1 MSVADNFDYSIPS
14 IPKGNTMYL
23 STINKNDAMI
33 RPFKKM
39 VTKRDWSANLYNLD
53 IESSMPRRFGVFTN
67 KIDYINKVDDIER
80 TNPKILHYP
89 LNKPEYNLTNK
100 DIEKS
105 SPQMKHLKT
114 TRCTNPLEPKYTL
127 PHVEEYPPSA
137 PKFIRDAID
146 IKDISGARPQKYFQ
160 WKTRETFPLD
170 NHGIEGSKTKETY
183 VRKRLGNTKYDYIDY
198 SDLTIDIFKTR
209 RNTNPLDPVYGF
221 KKNADIFKYG
231 PIEKSKPMTQYP
243 YFYQPSLNLKL
254 NDIKG
259 TNIGSKNRINKFTGN
274 NYELT
279 TQDIPGCYVGSLKR
293 GIVTKRCTNP
303 LNPNYQFLGAKEL
316 SGEKFGEY
324 SKKRAQSVSTM
335 NSTNNTMKKEESKNL
350 ENTNPKMVKINDIEK
365 EQQLNTNNKNINEN
379 NNINNTNINNVEN
392 KSNSHFEEDKSESNS
407 GIDIYMNDNNINTI
421 NFDREKFGKKPD
433 PNYGY
438 LHDPSVQSSEN
449 LERLKLIEKE
459 KGIRMAQ
466 KTLLMSKT
474 GNGFFKSKNIN
485 GGNEIAK
492 YQNNPNLTNFVQ
504 YQRLNSKNNRMNYG
518 GKIANNLGGVGHLNI
533 DNGTEINEEQNDI
546 KRMNKTTIGFRPM
559 KKTYEEKLDNF
570 MAKNNLKYIET
581 PKNDN
586 KPLTPNEKENKSES
600 KNSSKGNKSLV
611 QKINNSSNN
620 NKVNKK

>member
-1 MSVADNFDYSIPS
+1 
-14 IPKGNTMYL
+14 MYL
-23 STINKNDAMI
+23 STINKNDAII

-39 VTKRDWSANLYNLD
+39 VTKSDWSANLYNLD

-89 LNKPEYNLTNK
+89 LNKPEFNLTNK

-114 TRCTNPLEPKYTL
+114 NRCTNPLEPKYTL
-127 PHVEEYPPSA
+127 PKVEEYPPSV
-137 PKFIRDAID
+137 PKFIRDSID

-160 WKTRETFPLD
+160 WKTRETFPIN

-183 VRKRLGNTKYDYIDY
+183 VRKRLGNNKYDYIDY

-209 RNTNPLDPVYGF
+209 RNTNPLDPIYGF
-221 KKNADIFKYG
+221 KKNQDIFKYG

-279 TQDIPGCYVGSLKR
+279 TQDIPGCCVGSLKK

-303 LNPNYQFLGAKEL
+303 LNPNYQFLGEKEL
-316 SGEKFGEY
+316 AGEKFGEY
-324 SKKRAQSVSTM
+324 SKKNRAKSVSTM
-335 NSTNNTMKKEESKNL
+335 NSTNNTMKEETKNV
-350 ENTNPKMVKINDIEK
+350 ENANPKMVKINDIDK
-365 EQQLNTNNKNINEN
+365 EPPKSDKKININNNNEN
-379 NNINNTNINNVEN
+379 INNINNAEI
-392 KSNSHFEEDKSESNS
+392 KSNSHFEEDKSDSNYNR
-407 GIDIYMNDNNINTI
+407 DIYNNNDTI

-433 PNYGY
+433 PNYAF
-438 LHDPSVQSSEN
+438 LHDPSVHSSEN
-449 LERLKLIEKE
+449 IERLKLIEKE
-459 KGIRMAQ
+459 KGIRITQ

-474 GNGFFKSKNIN
+474 GNGFFNTKNLN

-518 GKIANNLGGVGHLNI
+518 GKIANNLGGVGHLNLE
-533 DNGTEINEEQNDI
+533 NGTSEIENEPNDM

-570 MAKNNLKYIET
+570 MAKNNLKYIE
-581 PKNDN
+581 PN
-586 KPLTPNEKENKSES
+586 KIEKKPPTPNKKEIKSETGNSYKGS
-600 KNSSKGNKSLV
+600 KVSNNSN
-611 QKINNSSNN
+611 KINQ
-620 NKVNKK
+620 K

>member
-23 STINKNDAMI
+23 STINKNDAII

-89 LNKPEYNLTNK
+89 LNKPEFNLTNK

-114 TRCTNPLEPKYTL
+114 NRCTNPLEPKYTL
-127 PHVEEYPPSA
+127 PKVEEYPPSV
-137 PKFIRDAID
+137 PKFIRDSID

-160 WKTRETFPLD
+160 WKTRETFPIN

-183 VRKRLGNTKYDYIDY
+183 VRKRLGNNKYDYIDY

-209 RNTNPLDPVYGF
+209 RNTNPLDPIYGF
-221 KKNADIFKYG
+221 KKNQDIFKYG

-279 TQDIPGCYVGSLKR
+279 TQDIPGCCVGSLKK

-303 LNPNYQFLGAKEL
+303 LNPNYQFLGEKEL
-316 SGEKFGEY
+316 AGEKFGEY
-324 SKKRAQSVSTM
+324 SKKNRAKSVSTM
-335 NSTNNTMKKEESKNL
+335 NSTNNTMKEETKNV
-350 ENTNPKMVKINDIEK
+350 ENANPKMVKISDIDK
-365 EQQLNTNNKNINEN
+365 EPPKSDKKININNNNEN
-379 NNINNTNINNVEN
+379 INNINNAEI
-392 KSNSHFEEDKSESNS
+392 KSNSHFEEDKSDSNYNR
-407 GIDIYMNDNNINTI
+407 DIYNNNDTI

-433 PNYGY
+433 PNYAF
-438 LHDPSVQSSEN
+438 LHDPSVHSSEN
-449 LERLKLIEKE
+449 IERLKLIEKE
-459 KGIRMAQ
+459 KGIRIAQ

-474 GNGFFKSKNIN
+474 GNGFFNTKNLN

-518 GKIANNLGGVGHLNI
+518 GKIANNLGGVGHLNLE
-533 DNGTEINEEQNDI
+533 NGTSEIENEPNDM

-570 MAKNNLKYIET
+570 MAKNNLKYIE
-581 PKNDN
+581 PN
-586 KPLTPNEKENKSES
+586 KIEKKPPTPNKKEIKSETGNSYKGS
-600 KNSSKGNKSLV
+600 KVSNNSN
-611 QKINNSSNN
+611 KINQ
-620 NKVNKK
+620 K